1 MLSLLLW
8 VKFVNTRSIVLN
20 ALQCNDHAI
29 DSTSI
34 MFKEDHSEWIKLYA
48 CEYIG
53 EMLSDCISNN
63 I

>member
-34 MFKEDHSEWIKLYA
+34 MFKEDHSEWIK
-48 CEYIG
+48 
-53 EMLSDCISNN
+53 
-63 I
+63 